1 MPKLSDA
8 DKIGAV
14 IFSTVVTLILIMIT
28 HQNIMNKRQHDSFA
42 LCLKSGV
49 PNEYADNSIGCS
61 SILRN

>member
-14 IFSTVVTLILIMIT
+14 IFSTVVTLILIMIA
-28 HQNIMNKRQHDSFA
+28 HQNIMNKRQHDSFV

-49 PNEYADNSIGCS
+49 PSEYADNSIACS